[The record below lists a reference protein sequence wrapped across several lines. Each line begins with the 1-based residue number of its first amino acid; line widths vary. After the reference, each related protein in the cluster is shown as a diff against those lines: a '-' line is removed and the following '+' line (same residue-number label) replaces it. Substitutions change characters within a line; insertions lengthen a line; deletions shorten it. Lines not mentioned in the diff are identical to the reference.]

1 LEFDSA
7 PNQREAA
14 VLPGREAT
22 RERPNPENSRSRWRP
37 RRHDDCWRNGRET
50 HDTAGSMLA
59 RRGLIAGGAGV
70 LALGA
75 IGYRAWDRGVFT
87 GAAGPA
93 YRPWDEWPGSDRDG
107 NRRLLR
113 AAILA
118 ASPHNTQPWRFAT
131 STAGIDVYA
140 DRRRHLGAF
149 DPFRREMH
157 LGVGCAIENMVRAA
171 RSLGLAADVL
181 PERGRLVPSPGV
193 EPVLAARVAL
203 GTGRASGGPLVEA
216 IRTRHTDR
224 GPYRDQ
230 PIPAKRVRE
239 FVDLV
244 SGPDLHVAIVGDR
257 EARQEL
263 GAVVVAA
270 TERIIADP
278 EMSIDSF
285 RWIRTG
291 RREVSAHRDGVT
303 LDTSGA
309 SRLMTIAGKMF
320 PDLGPAATDR
330 FWLEATRDVHV
341 ATAPIFGMIVVR
353 DRLDMAQAIIAGR
366 AWQRVHLTATAHGLA
381 AQPLNQPIEMI
392 DRHGMLG
399 RSDEFRPALA
409 SFVPANG
416 WEPTFV
422 FRLGYPMRA
431 APRSPRRPLEDV
443 LHG

>member
-1 LEFDSA
+1 
-7 PNQREAA
+7 
-14 VLPGREAT
+14 
-22 RERPNPENSRSRWRP
+22 
-37 RRHDDCWRNGRET
+37 
-50 HDTAGSMLA
+50 MLD
-59 RRGLIAGGAGV
+59 RRGLIAGGAGL

-75 IGYRAWDRGVFT
+75 IGYRAWDRGVFA

-93 YRPWDEWPGSDRDG
+93 YGPWDEWRGSDRDG
-107 NRRLLR
+107 NHRLLR

-118 ASPHNTQPWRFAT
+118 ASPHNTQPWRFAA

-157 LGVGCAIENMVRAA
+157 LGVGCAIENVVRAA
-171 RSLGLAADVL
+171 RSLGMAADVQ
-181 PERGRLVPSPGV
+181 PERGRLDPSPGV
-193 EPVLAARVAL
+193 QPVLAARIAL
-203 GTGRASGGPLVEA
+203 GAGQPAGGPLFDA
-216 IRTRHTDR
+216 IPKRHTDR

-230 PIPAKRVRE
+230 LIPADRLRGL
-239 FVDLV
+239 VDLV
-244 SGPDLHVAIVGDR
+244 SGPDVHLAIVAGG
-257 EARQEL
+257 EARREL

-291 RREVSAHRDGVT
+291 RREVSAQRDGVT
-303 LDTSGA
+303 LDASGV
-309 SRLMTIAGKMF
+309 SGLMTIAGKIL

-341 ATAPIFGMIVVR
+341 ATTPVFGMILVR
-353 DRLDMAQAIIAGR
+353 DRLDMAQAIGAGR
-366 AWQRVHLTATAHGLA
+366 AWQRVHLAATAHGLA
-381 AQPLNQPIEMI
+381 AQPLNQPVEMI

-409 SFVPANG
+409 AFVPANG

-422 FRLGYPMRA
+422 FRLGYPMRE

-443 LHG
+443 LTG